1 MNRKQRRAT
10 LKRGPPAAARRS
22 GSAGDQIRQLFF
34 EAAECERHRKLD
46 DAARIYKRVLLL
58 NPDHAEAC
66 NNLGRVLQTQGKT
79 KEASGY
85 YARALA
91 LMPQLLEQYAGIC
104 ATLAA
109 LLPPLGEALRQQ
121 AGSSPNQLNASELL
135 GGAGLAAIAADP
147 LLLYLL
153 QSTPIRDVAFERV
166 LTLLRRSLLT
176 DAMTGTALSETAL
189 GFACA
194 LAKQCFIN
202 EYVFATT
209 PEEDMQVAQLNSAL
223 GEALNAGTA
232 IDPAQLAAL
241 AMYRP
246 LHALASAAALLD
258 LHWTKTIDDLLTQQL
273 REPAAEQS
281 LRDSIPRLT
290 AIDDEVSQRVRQQYE
305 ENPYPRWVYAAGQV
319 SAIPIDQYLR
329 EQFPAS
335 VVAPFGKTGALDMLV
350 AGCGTGQVAIAS
362 VQKYSGV
369 QALAIDLSL
378 SSLCYAKRKTPAE
391 LAERIDY
398 AQADILNLASIG
410 RSFDVIDACG
420 VLHHMADPLQGWRIL
435 LTLLRPGGVMHL
447 AFYSETGRS
456 DVVAARSFIAERGF
470 GSTPADIRRCRQEIL
485 KSPLASV
492 TRFTDFFSTS
502 ECRDLLFHVQES
514 RLSLPAIKTFLT
526 QNGLR
531 FLGFEFNAAIA
542 NQHRGQF
549 AERSWSMTDLDRW
562 HAIES
567 SYPDTFSG
575 MYQFWVQ
582 KS

>member
-10 LKRGPPAAARRS
+10 LKRGPPAATRRS
-22 GSAGDQIRQLFF
+22 GSGGDQISQLFF
-34 EAAECERHRKLD
+34 EAAECERNRKLD

-58 NPDHAEAC
+58 NPGHAEAY
-66 NNLGRVLQTQGKT
+66 NNLGRILQTQGKT

-121 AGSSPNQLNASELL
+121 AASSPNQLNANELL

-166 LTLLRRSLLT
+166 LTSLRRSLLT
-176 DAMTGTALSETAL
+176 DAMAGTALSETAL

-209 PEEDMQVAQLNSAL
+209 PAEDMQVAQLNSAL

-246 LHALASAAALLD
+246 LHALASASALLD

-273 REPAAEQS
+273 REPAEEQS

-319 SAIPIDQYLR
+319 SAIPLDQYLR

-335 VVAPFGKTGALDMLV
+335 VVAPFGKTGALNMLV

-470 GSTPADIRRCRQEIL
+470 GSTPSDIRRCRHEIL

-531 FLGFEFNAAIA
+531 FLGFEFNAAVA
-542 NQHRGQF
+542 NRYRVLF
-549 AERSWSMTDLDRW
+549 AEQGWSMSDLDRW

-567 SYPDTFSG
+567 NYPDTFSG